1 MGFFDSLDG
10 NVNEIMENLNYLK
23 KKIVSE
29 SQEIKKTARLKY
41 EILNEERKL
50 SELFE
55 SLGRH
60 EFNILKGEKSE
71 LDVDETLKEIERHTS
86 RISSLKMGLDLSE
99 SSGITFQKDIEKNS
113 DKYQDQNDFN
123 GLYVEKDF
131 NDNLNKEDDS
141 CIIFIEEDEDEN
153 K

>member
-10 NVNEIMENLNYLK
+10 NVNEIMGNLNYLK

-29 SQEIKKTARLKY
+29 SQEIKKMARLKY

-60 EFNILKGEKSE
+60 EFNILKGEESD
-71 LDVDETLKEIERHTS
+71 LDIDETLRAIERHTS
-86 RISSLKMGLDLSE
+86 RISSLKMGLDLNENTS
-99 SSGITFQKDIEKNS
+99 INFQKDIEKNS
-113 DKYQDQNDFN
+113 DKDQDKNNFS

-131 NDNLNKEDDS
+131 NNKLKEEDDS
-141 CIIFIEEDEDEN
+141 CIIFIEEDEDESR
-153 K
+153 

>member
-55 SLGRH
+55 ALGRH
-60 EFNILKGEKSE
+60 EYSLLKGLQSC
-71 LDVDETLKEIERHTS
+71 LLYTSDAADE
-86 RISSLKMGLDLSE
+86 
-99 SSGITFQKDIEKNS
+99 
-113 DKYQDQNDFN
+113 
-123 GLYVEKDF
+123 
-131 NDNLNKEDDS
+131 
-141 CIIFIEEDEDEN
+141 
-153 K
+153 